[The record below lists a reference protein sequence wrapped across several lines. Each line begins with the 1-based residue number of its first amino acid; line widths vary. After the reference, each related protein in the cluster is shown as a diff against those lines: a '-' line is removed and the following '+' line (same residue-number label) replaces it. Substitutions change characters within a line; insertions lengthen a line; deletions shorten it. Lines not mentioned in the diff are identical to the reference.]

1 MQQSKQRLLAICS
14 AAVMAAGGLALPLTA
29 GLPTADAEE
38 EKPLFWNTDYSFE
51 ERAADLVSRLTLT
64 EKVSQLGNST
74 PAIPR
79 LGIPKY
85 GYWNEGLHGVAN
97 TKKGEGQ
104 FATSF
109 PYSIAMA
116 ASWDP
121 ALIEAIGSASG
132 DEARAYSNKG
142 LRDLSYWCPTI
153 NMSRDPR
160 WGRNHEGY
168 GEDNYLTTQ
177 IATGFVNGY
186 QGAADNTPYL
196 KVISTLKH
204 YAANN
209 SEYNRE
215 NGSSSVSNVYLR
227 DYFTR
232 SFKGVIQNTDI
243 NSVMSAYNMVN
254 HVPSSGN
261 TYLLDTLLRKTFGFD
276 GFVVSDC
283 GAIRIISAVTNH
295 HWRPSDWGLSGYEKY
310 EDADGYVTEEGSV
323 ALCLAAGCDMD
334 CGNTYPN
341 KAVAA
346 VNAGILDEDTIDR
359 ALTRIFTARM
369 KTGEFDPT
377 EKVAYRGDD
386 YSWDKQIE
394 SDDHVKLAEDS
405 ATETIVMMKNEAP
418 KGSGDNTPILPLD
431 KNAMQ
436 KVVMVGPL
444 AQQNVLG
451 GYSGTPS
458 DKNLSTPQQGVEKF
472 VDKSKITYISGKS
485 ASSNAYMCNMAEI
498 TITKENGSK
507 VVLKPTDASSYTGCE
522 LEGTNNF
529 RFIQPDAVIEFKNV
543 DIKDS
548 NNVQISIAGGDQSLL
563 GNIEVHYGNA
573 DGGMLASLQTEKTGS
588 NSTYKTISG
597 FNSNGS
603 YDKRDLYVVF
613 RSNESP
619 VSFTEAEKKTIREA
633 DVVIACMGGVNSA
646 EGADRT
652 DIALWNNQNVL
663 VKTVAELNPR
673 TICHLQTV
681 GVVEIESFKDLTPA
695 VLWTCNNGQAQGN
708 ALARVLFG
716 DANPSAKL
724 PFTWYA
730 YNSEL
735 QTIDDYDLASKDYK
749 NGGWTYQYFTGH
761 TSYPFGYGLSY
772 SQFEYS
778 NLKLDTNT
786 VTPDGTI
793 KATVDV
799 KNNSRTAGKE
809 VVQLY
814 VKSPLADGL
823 LRPLKQLKAF
833 EKVEIAAGET
843 RTVPL
848 TLDVSDCYF
857 WNEDQQKNVYDQ
869 GTYTLF
875 VGPSSDETAAL
886 KTTFTLSGERKEA
899 ISTVSAT
906 PSGTKLNAAKPGKTV
921 TTDLAVTMQDDT
933 FLDLKSG
940 KATIR
945 YESNRPQVATVDENG
960 VVTPVGKGLATITV
974 TVTVGDSTKSA
985 SYAVAVIDDLSL
997 DDIQVNGQSLPGFSP
1012 AITEYYYPVTGNTV
1026 PTVTYD
1032 SKGAAVTE
1040 SKATAVPGDTVIT
1053 LTKGDQV
1060 VKYTIHFLQRS
1071 EEYVVASFSKM
1082 EGDYDTSKIPNKQLY
1097 ADWKVSDQGIVNFN
1111 THMLSDLHFRATVT
1125 LTKPDDSVSDA
1136 AAFGRGWIKLRSVDK
1151 NGENNYGWD
1160 IDKIGLNLKSG
1171 VNYIDIPLSLL
1182 NTNAKGNMDWTKV
1195 EKCIF
1200 VIASTEKLEAG
1211 YTMKLEDVKIVD
1223 STQGGAREQLWTAI
1237 HDKFDTSRYTPE
1249 SAQAYSTAYEEALKA
1264 VLDESLTDAQLQA
1277 KIKPLQDAKEHL
1289 EELVYYKETF
1299 KNFAKSYESL
1309 LTNDQGVTKNE
1320 TMWANWTK
1328 TDNALM
1334 DVSDGRDKYRLQMTL
1349 KFSTKDGTIP
1359 PAEAWDK
1366 ITIKLRSSMVAQK
1379 PGDEDST
1386 NREHNYGWDLKP
1398 SMLNKA
1404 DPFGNGSM
1412 AEVSGSGDTVKIS
1425 IPLDAP
1431 STNKRGIISWDDIRE
1446 IICIT
1451 TLNQTAQKTMKS
1463 YTMTIIDPVV
1473 VDMTYVNEQKATLKQ
1488 SMDEKPNTQ
1497 GVDAALV
1504 SAYEK
1509 ALAEAK
1515 AVYNSDLSSPFTVYE
1530 AQKNLSAAIEA
1541 IKDAGGT
1548 VTVNKDALNALI
1560 AEAEK
1565 VDTSPY
1571 TQETVDVFEAAL
1583 SAAKKISGDTGA
1595 TQAQVNE
1602 ALADLQEAKDG
1613 LKEKAKIVYGDI
1625 DGKDG
1630 VTAADALLALQAA
1643 TNKVTLND
1651 KQTQA
1656 ADVDGKDGVTAT
1668 DALLILQHA
1677 TKKINSFPVENE
1689 AKP

>member
-1 MQQSKQRLLAICS
+1 MQHKKQKLLALCS

-29 GLPTADAEE
+29 GLPPADAEE
-38 EKPLFWNTDYSFE
+38 ETPLFWNTDYSFE

-74 PAIPR
+74 PAISR

-116 ASWDP
+116 SSWDP
-121 ALIEAIGSASG
+121 ELIEAIGSASG

-186 QGAADNTPYL
+186 QGAADGTPYL

-232 SFKGVIQNTDI
+232 SFKDVIKNTDI

-295 HWRPSDWGLSGYEKY
+295 HWRPSDWGLTGYEKY
-310 EDADGYVTEEGSV
+310 EDAEGYVTEEGSV
-323 ALCLAAGCDMD
+323 ALCLTAGCDMD
-334 CGNTYPN
+334 CGSTYPN
-341 KAVAA
+341 KAIAA
-346 VNAGILDEDTIDR
+346 VKAGILDEDTIDR

-369 KTGEFDPT
+369 KTGEFDPA
-377 EKVAYRGDD
+377 EKVAYRGED

-405 ATETIVMMKNEAP
+405 STQTIVMMKNDAP
-418 KGSGDNTPILPLD
+418 QGEQTPILPLD
-431 KNAMQ
+431 KTGLQ

-444 AQQNVLG
+444 AQKNELG

-458 DKNLSTPQQGVEKF
+458 DKNLSTPEEGVAKF
-472 VDKSKITYISGKS
+472 VDKEKITYISGKS
-485 ASSNAYMCNMAEI
+485 ASANAYMCNMAEI
-498 TITKENGSK
+498 TITKEDGSK
-507 VVLKPTDASSYTGCE
+507 VVLKPTDAASYTGCE
-522 LEGTNNF
+522 LEGTSNF
-529 RFIQPDAVIEFKNV
+529 RFIQPGAVIEFKDV

-548 NNVQISIAGGDQSLL
+548 NNVEIRIAGGAQSLL

-573 DGGMLASLQTEKTGS
+573 GGGILASMATEKTGS

-613 RSNESP
+613 NSNESP

-633 DVVIACMGGVNSA
+633 DVVIACMGGINSA

-681 GVVEIESFKDLTPA
+681 GVMEIESFKELTPA

-716 DANPSAKL
+716 DVNPSAKL
-724 PFTWYA
+724 PFTWYS

-735 QTIDDYDLASKDYK
+735 QTIDDYDLASADYK

-761 TSYPFGYGLSY
+761 VSYPFGYGLSY
-772 SQFEYS
+772 SKFEYS
-778 NLKLDTNT
+778 NLQLDTKS

-799 KNNSRTAGKE
+799 KNNSDVAGKE

-823 LRPLKQLKAF
+823 KRPLKQLKAF

-843 RTVPL
+843 KTVTL

-857 WNEDQQKNVYDQ
+857 WDEAQQKNVYDQ

-875 VGPSSDETAAL
+875 VGPSSDETTAL
-886 KTTFTLSGERKEA
+886 SDTFTLAGERKEA
-899 ISTVSAT
+899 ISTLSAI

-921 TTDLAVTMQDDT
+921 TTDLTITMQDDS
-933 FLDLKSG
+933 FLDLSSG
-940 KATIR
+940 KATVS
-945 YESNRPQVATVDENG
+945 YESNRPSVATVDENG
-960 VVTPVGKGLATITV
+960 VVTPVGKGVATITV
-974 TVTVGDSTKSA
+974 TATVGDSTQTA

-997 DDIQVNGQSLPGFSP
+997 DDIQVNGQTLAGFSP
-1012 AITEYYYPVTGNTV
+1012 ALTEYYYPVSGDTL

-1032 SKGAAVTE
+1032 AKGAQVDV
-1040 SKATAVPGDTVIT
+1040 KNATSIPGDTVIT
-1053 LTKGDQV
+1053 LTKGDKQV
-1060 VKYTIHFLQRS
+1060 TYTIHFLRRS
-1071 EEYVVASFSKM
+1071 EDYVVASYSQM
-1082 EGDYDTSKIPNKQLY
+1082 EATYNTETIPNKQLY
-1097 ADWKVSDQGIVNFN
+1097 ADWKKSDQGVVNFN
-1111 THMLSDLHFRATVT
+1111 THVFSDLHFRATVT
-1125 LTKPDDSVSDA
+1125 LTKPDDSVSDE

-1151 NGENNYGWD
+1151 DGENNYGWD
-1160 IDKIGLNLKSG
+1160 LDKIGLNLKSG
-1171 VNYIDIPLSLL
+1171 VNYIDIPLSML
-1182 NTNAKGNMDWTKV
+1182 NTNAKGTMDWTKV

-1200 VIASTEKLEAG
+1200 VIASTEKLDPG
-1211 YTMKLEDVKIVD
+1211 YTMKLEDVQIVD
-1223 STQGGAREQLWTAI
+1223 SSLGGVREQLWTAI

-1249 SAQAYSTAYEEALKA
+1249 SAEAYSTAYEEALKA
-1264 VLDESLTDAQLQA
+1264 VLDDSLTDEQLQA

-1309 LTNDQGVTKNE
+1309 FTNDQGITKNE
-1320 TMWANWTK
+1320 SMWANWTK

-1334 DVSDGRDKYRLQMTL
+1334 DVTDGRDKYRLQMTL

-1359 PAEAWDK
+1359 PAEAWDT

-1398 SMLNKA
+1398 AMLNKA
-1404 DPFGNGSM
+1404 DPFGNGSRV
-1412 AEVSGSGDTVKIS
+1412 EFTGSGDTVKIS
-1425 IPLDAP
+1425 IPLDTP
-1431 STNKRGIISWDDIRE
+1431 CTNKRGIISWDDVRE

-1451 TLNQTAQKTMKS
+1451 MLKKDAQQTMKS
-1463 YTMTIIDPVV
+1463 YTMTVMDPVV
-1473 VDMTYVNEQKATLKQ
+1473 VDMTYVNEQKVALKQ
-1488 SMDEKPNTQ
+1488 SMDETVNTQ
-1497 GVDAALV
+1497 GVEASLV
-1504 SAYEK
+1504 AAYET
-1509 ALAEAK
+1509 ALETAGK
-1515 AVYNSDLSSPFTVYE
+1515 VYGSDMVSPFDVYD
-1530 AQKNLSAAIEA
+1530 AQTALTKAIQAVKNG
-1541 IKDAGGT
+1541 GGT
-1548 VTVNKDALNALI
+1548 VTVNKEALDALI

-1565 VDTSPY
+1565 VD
-1571 TQETVDVFEAAL
+1571 AAL
-1583 SAAKKISGDTGA
+1583 YTKETADLFKAALAAAKTVSGDKAA
-1595 TQAQVNE
+1595 TQAQVDE
-1602 ALADLQEAKDG
+1602 ALANLQEAKDA
-1613 LKEKAKIVYGDI
+1613 LKPAYGDI
-1625 DGKDG
+1625 DGQNG
-1630 VTAADALLALQAA
+1630 VTAADALMALQAA
-1643 TNKVTLND
+1643 TD
-1651 KQTQA
+1651 KIQLDEAQKQV
-1656 ADVDGKDGVTAT
+1656 ADVDGENGVTAT
-1668 DALLILQHA
+1668 DALLILQRA
-1677 TKKINSFPVENE
+1677 TEKIASFPVEE
-1689 AKP
+1689 KD